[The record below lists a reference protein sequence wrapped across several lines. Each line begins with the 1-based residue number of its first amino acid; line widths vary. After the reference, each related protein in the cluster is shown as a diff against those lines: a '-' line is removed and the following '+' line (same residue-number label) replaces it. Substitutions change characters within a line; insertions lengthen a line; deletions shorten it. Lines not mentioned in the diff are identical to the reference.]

1 MAGGAPLY
9 TQVEGPAIPA
19 GNTTSGEQAN
29 NRDANNRDANNR
41 DANNRDGF
49 STAFPQGMT
58 SLQSISL
65 LRVRA
70 PLGYLCP

>member
-29 NRDANNRDANNR
+29 NRDANNRDAI
-41 DANNRDGF
+41 NRDGF

-65 LRVRA
+65 LTVRA